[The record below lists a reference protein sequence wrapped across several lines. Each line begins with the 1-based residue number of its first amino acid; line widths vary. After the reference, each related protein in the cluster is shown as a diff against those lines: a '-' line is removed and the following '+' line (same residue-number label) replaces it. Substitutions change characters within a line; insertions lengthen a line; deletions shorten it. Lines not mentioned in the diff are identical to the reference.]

1 MPANFCVVWIPRRE
15 NKYPAWFKEFKVAK
29 EKRKLIERN
38 FPITGSGIELVMTG
52 QYHHPELQFIF
63 TALKHQ
69 QGVLQNTILRQKKKK
84 KKSITM
90 SWAQIVNLCNTAG
103 FSAITHHRVFSSC
116 CNHTSYVLRKGM
128 LRQQENCKATYLPLF
143 LPQWR
148 EALQTLPGHWQDT
161 NQSLPLLLYRHWQWP
176 LKEALKWKLSA
187 RGLKLLL
194 ILLCIDL
201 WHAPTLAQSRRS

>member
-1 MPANFCVVWIPRRE
+1 MVQRVQGCKGKTKAYWKELSYHRIRYRTCNDRSVPPSRIAVYFYSLKTPAGC
-15 NKYPAWFKEFKVAK
+15 AAK
-29 EKRKLIERN
+29 HYSE
-38 FPITGSGIELVMTG
+38 
-52 QYHHPELQFIF
+52 
-63 TALKHQ
+63 A
-69 QGVLQNTILRQKKKK
+69 KKKK

>member
-1 MPANFCVVWIPRRE
+1 MVQRVQGCKGKMKAYW
-15 NKYPAWFKEFKVAK
+15 K
-29 EKRKLIERN
+29 KLSYHKIRYR
-38 FPITGSGIELVMTG
+38 TGIDCNDRSVPPSGIAV
-52 QYHHPELQFIF
+52 YFYS
-63 TALKHQ
+63 LKTPAGCAAKHYSEA
-69 QGVLQNTILRQKKKK
+69 KKKK
-84 KKSITM
+84 KKSITI
-90 SWAQIVNLCNTAG
+90 SWAQIVNPCNTAG
-103 FSAITHHRVFSSC
+103 FSVITHHRVFSSC
-116 CNHTSYVLRKGM
+116 CNHTSYVLRKCM

-161 NQSLPLLLYRHWQWP
+161 NQSLPLLLYRHWQWS
-176 LKEALKWKLSA
+176 LKETLKWKLSA